1 MDAQAAATAIGPPLG
16 TVGAAFYFSPEAVA
30 RASTVGIDVVS
41 LYAAG
46 RGGVLGDRT
55 PDEVDDVFFFFKS
68 GMIAGVVESA
78 RAKADPAAI
87 VDAHIG
93 SAADF
98 ALATFGSVDPDVL
111 VAFADAASQ
120 VVAGLPTG
128 RWPLVDGYRVVP
140 TPDDP
145 TARAYLMAVILREL
159 RGGVHRQAVE
169 AAGLSAA
176 VSCQFDRGDD
186 YYRLHGFGDE
196 DRVAESPEV
205 LAARAWAEEET
216 DRSMAQLL
224 SVIDGTQAAALVAGA
239 EAMLAAGAT
248 VTLPVG

>member
-1 MDAQAAATAIGPPLG
+1 MDAQTAAAAIGSPLG

-30 RASTVGIDVVS
+30 RASTIGLDVVS

-55 PDEVDDVFFFFKS
+55 PDEVDAVFFFFKS

-87 VDAHIG
+87 VEAHIG

-98 ALATFGSVDPDVL
+98 AVATFGSVDPAVL
-111 VAFADAASQ
+111 AAFADAGSR
-120 VVAGLPTG
+120 VVSELPSG
-128 RWPLVDGYRVVP
+128 RWPLVDGYRAVP
-140 TPDDP
+140 TPADP
-145 TARAYLMAVILREL
+145 TARAYLVAVLLREL
-159 RGGVHRQAVE
+159 RGGIHREAVE
-169 AAGLSAA
+169 AAGLTAA

-186 YYRLHGFGDE
+186 YYRLHGYGDE
-196 DRVAESPEV
+196 DRVPETPEV
-205 LAARAWAEEET
+205 LAARATAEDET
-216 DRSMAQLL
+216 DRMMGQLL
-224 SVIDGTQAAALVAGA
+224 TAIDGTQAAELVAGA

-248 VTLPVG
+248 VTLPVS